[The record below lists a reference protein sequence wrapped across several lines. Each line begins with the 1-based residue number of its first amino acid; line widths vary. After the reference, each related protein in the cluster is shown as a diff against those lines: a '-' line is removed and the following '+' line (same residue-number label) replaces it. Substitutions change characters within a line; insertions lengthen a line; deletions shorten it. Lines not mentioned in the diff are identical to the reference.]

1 MIIQISAQIYPC
13 WCTITLY
20 KPIFSRPRLALTL
33 LHIYIFYDSW
43 PTPQRL
49 SNFYSLHPIACSC
62 SLHPS
67 LDCVG
72 ANNDNTPLPGW
83 GYCLPTLSMC
93 DKWGKE
99 ITPFLRHFF
108 VKRRRRERENRTT
121 TRKTKKPIFVQFR
134 TKDIR
139 LDALSHHTNHLFRR
153 LVLAGLIF
161 FANTSLLIHN
171 QPLNDSP
178 IFLPS
183 SSCLFLLFASILKL
197 CLEVEKF
204 ETPLP
209 GWGYRPCHSLAVLW
223 TR

>member
-43 PTPQRL
+43 PTPQWL
-49 SNFYSLHPIACSC
+49 SKFYSLHPIACSC

-72 ANNDNTPLPGW
+72 VNNDNTPLPGW

-99 ITPFLRHFF
+99 ITPFLCHFF
-108 VKRRRRERENRTT
+108 VKRRRRERERTGQ
-121 TRKTKKPIFVQFR
+121 RQGR
-134 TKDIR
+134 QR
-139 LDALSHHTNHLFRR
+139 NQYLSNFGPKISVWMHYHIIQTNYS
-153 LVLAGLIF
+153 A
-161 FANTSLLIHN
+161 ASSLL
-171 QPLNDSP
+171 
-178 IFLPS
+178 
-183 SSCLFLLFASILKL
+183 
-197 CLEVEKF
+197 V
-204 ETPLP
+204 
-209 GWGYRPCHSLAVLW
+209 
-223 TR
+223 